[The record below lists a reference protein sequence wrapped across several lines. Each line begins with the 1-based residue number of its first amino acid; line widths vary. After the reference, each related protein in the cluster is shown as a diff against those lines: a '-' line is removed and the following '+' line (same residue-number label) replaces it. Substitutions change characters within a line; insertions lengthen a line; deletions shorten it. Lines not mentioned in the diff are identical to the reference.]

1 MDIRKWFSPDYNEEE
16 AIALRRLEEEAEA
29 SATKVAKTAKT
40 ATKTAKTA
48 TKTATKTAKTEK
60 CGKSEIDPLEKSA
73 YFPKIPDTDTKVEI
87 GEEATAA
94 TEEATAATEEPIL
107 VKEIK
112 VFTDGSTIHNG
123 TDYSVGGI
131 GIYFSKNNSRN
142 LSKKVIGKSVTN
154 NSCELLAVKVA
165 IESVAEDNNIK
176 KEDKQAATLIIYT
189 DSEYTINCITKWG
202 SNWNKNNWR
211 TAAGKEVKNKELI
224 KCNINLCK
232 KYKVGFIHVKSHQ
245 VEPKNREKYKIWY
258 GNKMADY
265 LARKAVQGK

>member
-16 AIALRRLEEEAEA
+16 AIALRKLEEDARTA
-29 SATKVAKTAKT
+29 RTAKT
-40 ATKTAKTA
+40 AAKNSKTSSKNAKH
-48 TKTATKTAKTEK
+48 KK
-60 CGKSEIDPLEKSA
+60 CEKSEVVPLEKRA
-73 YFPKIPDTDTKVEI
+73 YFSKIPDTDTDTDTKAEI
-87 GEEATAA
+87 GEEAPAA
-94 TEEATAATEEPIL
+94 AVPIQ
-107 VKEIK
+107 VKEII
-112 VFTDGSTIHNG
+112 VFTDGSTINNG

-131 GIYFSKNNSRN
+131 GVYFSKNSSRN

-165 IESVAEDNNIK
+165 IESVAEENNIK

-224 KCNINLCK
+224 KYNITLCK

-245 VEPKNREKYKIWY
+245 VEPKNRDKYKI
-258 GNKMADY
+258 DH
-265 LARKAVQGK
+265 RFKAFKKIKKFF